1 MNDQN
6 KPLAANED
14 KPNNEIELPKSK
26 IEDEPESPL
35 YNDNLKDL
43 PEKMSMPIK
52 NPSYSYLENLEKTSY
67 LFITNKCVKYVF
79 YPILIFTIIISIL
92 SIIFFYK
99 NILIMIISLV
109 LMLFIFIASS
119 IYPYGLE
126 VRVNIQNKAIELK
139 KKSMIQFFNI
149 FSIQSYYIFD
159 CKEFSLSQRDI
170 SKDGIIEYSIDLY
183 FLNKTEPINIFEIW
197 GFKNESIEYENKC
210 KNLNKFLGE
219 DVRQTVLRL
228 TQKKQ
233 IQQEEQSNDILQ

>member
-139 KKSMIQFFNI
+139 KKKHDSI
-149 FSIQSYYIFD
+149 F
-159 CKEFSLSQRDI
+159 
-170 SKDGIIEYSIDLY
+170 
-183 FLNKTEPINIFEIW
+183 
-197 GFKNESIEYENKC
+197 
-210 KNLNKFLGE
+210 
-219 DVRQTVLRL
+219 
-228 TQKKQ
+228 
-233 IQQEEQSNDILQ
+233 